1 MPVKTDIKYI
11 VRDFIGVNG
20 GEVRL
25 KDGQTFGE
33 FLKNKRYASQNNQGV
48 GETDSESKDK
58 EGNEE
63 KKGDA
68 QEAV

>member
-1 MPVKTDIKYI
+1 MPVKTDIKYV

-33 FLKNKRYASQNNQGV
+33 FLKNKRYASQNNQGA
-48 GETDSESKDK
+48 GEANPESQNQ
-58 EGNEE
+58 EGNKEE
-63 KKGDA
+63 KGDA